1 MKAGELIV
9 LGRQLTEIGTTA
21 MRGARLPAG
30 AVPSGISM
38 VGADVLEHPATS
50 IGEIADRTGL
60 RQRYVSQAV
69 AKLRDQGVVETAP
82 DPRDARRTRVRLAAS
97 HPERVTVAASAPV
110 DQALRDALG
119 PGTDRETAIAIL
131 AALTELAERLRP
143 AGPDARAEATRAEA
157 TRAEA
162 TRADLTRTDNTRLD
176 ITRVNR
182 PARRQRDRGPGRDG
196 PIR

>member
-9 LGRQLTEIGTTA
+9 LGRQLAEIGTTA

-38 VGADVLEHPATS
+38 VGADVLEHPSTS

-110 DQALRDALG
+110 DQALRDSLG

-143 AGPDARAEATRAEA
+143 AGPDARAGATRAD
-157 TRAEA
+157 A
-162 TRADLTRTDNTRLD
+162 TRADLTRTDNTRVD
-176 ITRVNR
+176 ITRANR